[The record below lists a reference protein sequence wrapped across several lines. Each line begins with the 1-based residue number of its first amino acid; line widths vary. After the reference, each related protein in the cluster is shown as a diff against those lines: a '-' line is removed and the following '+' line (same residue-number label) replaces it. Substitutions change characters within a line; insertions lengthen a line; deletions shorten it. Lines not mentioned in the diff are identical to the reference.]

1 MKKIFTLILLLCST
15 FVLSSC
21 GLLFPIP
28 SGSNTTTNN
37 LTTTTAENKT
47 LTIDK
52 TISINSTTIDHVNFV
67 EINDTHG
74 QLVSGDDNEMGMSE
88 VGGLINYLEE
98 TDGLPYIKICNGD
111 LLQGSYVSRM
121 TYGKCMIDSMN
132 ILGFDMMVIGNHEF
146 DWELDTI
153 KIYWDGD
160 LSNGEANF
168 PLVCC
173 NLIDSRINGRPDWVK
188 PYVVFEYGDVK
199 VGIIGA
205 IGGALES
212 TIADTSIG
220 TYSFDILNSYVI
232 KYSKE
237 LREGGC
243 DIVCLSVHDYGTSY
257 KTYAKLKEESRID
270 AIFFGHTHESV
281 DGYYTREF
289 DGYQIPYVQSYTKN
303 MNIGTIKLNINSSKV
318 PTNGIINHYNKSYFN
333 YHVDQTI
340 RELDDLIE
348 ENYQSLIDNGKKVL
362 ITISPNEYTSKDKTA
377 AFALDNL
384 IEKYNCDF
392 GFVNSG
398 GVRTTLKGVSEVTI
412 ADIFEIFPFDNK
424 VCILKMTGD
433 KVISYFSRQTGMCY
447 NSEFDVSSIDK
458 TKTYTIFGIDY
469 VCNKNNKAISSY
481 CVGNTFETK
490 DDIMR
495 DVLVEYLENH
505 N

>member
-1 MKKIFTLILLLCST
+1 MKKVFILILLLCST

-37 LTTTTAENKT
+37 QTTTANGNKT
-47 LTIDK
+47 LVVDK
-52 TISINSTTIDHVNFV
+52 TINVNSSSINHVNFV

-74 QLVSGDDNEMGMSE
+74 QLVSGQDSEMGMSE

-98 TDGLPYIKICNGD
+98 SDGLPYIKVCNGD
-111 LLQGSYVSRM
+111 LLQGSYVSRL
-121 TYGKCMIDSMN
+121 TYGKCMIESMN
-132 ILGFDMMVIGNHEF
+132 ILGFHMMVIGNHEF
-146 DWELDTI
+146 DWVLDTI

-160 LSNGEANF
+160 PLNGEANF

-212 TIADTSIG
+212 TVADTTIT
-220 TYSFDILNSYVI
+220 TYSFDILDPYVT

-257 KTYAKLKEESRID
+257 KTYAKLKDESRID

-281 DGYYTREF
+281 DGYYTREA
-289 DGYQIPYVQSYTKN
+289 DGYKIPYVQSYTKN
-303 MNIGTIKLNINSSKV
+303 MNIGTIKLNINENKEPVS
-318 PTNGIINHYNKSYFN
+318 GIIGHYNKSYFN
-333 YHVDQTI
+333 HYVKTTI

-348 ENYQSLIDNGKKVL
+348 ENYQSIIDNGSKVL
-362 ITISPNEYTSKDKTA
+362 MEIDPNLYTTKEKTA
-377 AFALDNL
+377 SFSLDIL
-384 IEKYNCDF
+384 IEKYNCDL
-392 GFVNSG
+392 GFVNTG
-398 GVRTTLKGVSEVTI
+398 GVRTNLKGVSELTI
-412 ADIFEIFPFDNK
+412 NDIFEVFPFDNK
-424 VCILKMTGD
+424 VCILEMKGN
-433 KVISYFSRQTGMCY
+433 KVIDYFSRQTGICY
-447 NSEFDVSSIDK
+447 NSEFDLSKVDK
-458 TKTYTIFGIDY
+458 TKTYRIFGIDY
-469 VCNKNNKAISSY
+469 VCNKNNKAISNY
-481 CVGNTFETK
+481 CVNNTFEAL

-495 DVLVEYLENH
+495 DSLIEALESK
-505 N
+505 